1 MVSLV
6 KDAVQIRLHIYT
18 VSNKPLINGVPG
30 RKSLI
35 SILYVDDE
43 EMFLEIA
50 KDYLERSGDL
60 VIDTANSVYRAIEKL
75 ETSSYDAVISD
86 YQMPGLTGIDLLK
99 YIRQNDD
106 QIPFLL
112 FTGRGREEVAIEALN
127 NGADFYL
134 QKDSH
139 FRSQFAQLEHEI
151 REAIRRRYAERERT
165 RMESALRIKD
175 AAIRSALSPIA
186 ISDSAGRLLY
196 VNPVCLAT
204 WGYSDEQE
212 VMGRSVSDFVN
223 DPAAAYIAIRELR
236 NEGRWLGEVVAR
248 KRDGS
253 TFDAK
258 VSASLIMDESG
269 EPAGMVAS
277 FTDLTEQKRAWAN
290 LESYVRDLKFI
301 SEKATEM
308 ANYPLDAN
316 IFEFIARAL
325 QSLAPPG
332 AIVLVNSINT
342 TTATVRVEAIMG
354 ADPYLPAIE
363 KMFGMSPLEMSFRAS
378 DRDLQGMLLGSF
390 LDIPGGFY
398 GLTFGQMPEEICRKV
413 DALPFMGTI
422 RGAGLAWKGKVYG
435 IAILLLPSGT
445 MPEHP
450 DILDM
455 FVRHAASVLQRR
467 QAEEALMEK
476 KD

>member
-1 MVSLV
+1 
-6 KDAVQIRLHIYT
+6 
-18 VSNKPLINGVPG
+18 
-30 RKSLI
+30 LI

-50 KDYLERSGDL
+50 KEYLERSGDL
-60 VIDTANSVYRAIEKL
+60 VIDTANSVYRAMEKL
-75 ETSSYDAVISD
+75 ERSSYDAIISD

-99 YIRQNDD
+99 YIRQKDA

-112 FTGRGREEVAIEALN
+112 FTGRGREEVVIEALN

-151 REAIRRRYAERERT
+151 REAIRRRHAERERT

-175 AAIRSALSPIA
+175 AAIRSAFSPIA
-186 ISDSAGRLLY
+186 ISDRTGRLLY
-196 VNPVCLAT
+196 VNPVCLVT
-204 WGYSDEQE
+204 WGYSDEEE
-212 VMGRSVSDFVN
+212 VIGKPVTEFVN
-223 DPAAAYIAIRELR
+223 DPAIALTAIRELHGA
-236 NEGRWLGEVVAR
+236 GRWQGEVVAR

-258 VSASLIMDESG
+258 VSASMIMDEAG

-277 FTDLTEQKRAWAN
+277 FTDLTEQKRAWSQ
-290 LESYVRDLKFI
+290 LESYVGDLKFI

-308 ANYPLDAN
+308 ADYPLDAN
-316 IFEFIARAL
+316 IFEYIARAL
-325 QSLAPPG
+325 HQLVPQG
-332 AIVLVNSINT
+332 AIVLVNSIDRENT
-342 TTATVRVEAIMG
+342 TVRVEAIRG
-354 ADPYLPAIE
+354 ADPYLPEIE
-363 KMFGMSPLEMSFRAS
+363 RMFGRSPLGLSFRAS
-378 DRDLQGMLLGSF
+378 TQGLQGMLLGSF
-390 LDIPGGFY
+390 VDIPGGFY

-413 DALPFMGTI
+413 DALPFMGAVK
-422 RGAGLAWKGKVYG
+422 GAGLAWKGKVYG
-435 IAILLLPSGT
+435 IAILLLPVGT
-445 MPEHP
+445 IPEHP

-455 FVRHAASVLQRR
+455 FVRNAASVLQRR
-467 QAEEALMEK
+467 HAEEALLRR

>member
-1 MVSLV
+1 
-6 KDAVQIRLHIYT
+6 
-18 VSNKPLINGVPG
+18 
-30 RKSLI
+30 LI

-60 VIDTANSVYRAIEKL
+60 VIDTANSVYRAMEML
-75 ETSSYDAVISD
+75 ERTSYDAVISD

-99 YIRQNDD
+99 YIRQRED

-151 REAIRRRYAERERT
+151 REAIRRRHAERERT
-165 RMESALRIKD
+165 RMESVLRIKD

-186 ISDSAGRLLY
+186 ISDSMGRLLY

-204 WGYSDEQE
+204 WGYPDEKE
-212 VMGRSVSDFVN
+212 VIGRQVTEFVN
-223 DPAAAYIAIRELR
+223 DPAAAFIAIRELR
-236 NEGRWLGEVVAR
+236 NEGRWLGEIVAR

-258 VSASLIMDESG
+258 VSASMIMDESG

-277 FTDLTEQKRAWAN
+277 FTDLTEQKRAWEN

-308 ANYPLDAN
+308 ADYPLDAN
-316 IFEFIARAL
+316 IFEFIAGAL
-325 QSLAPPG
+325 HNLAPKG
-332 AIVLVNSINT
+332 SIVLVNSISSEND
-342 TTATVRVEAIMG
+342 TVRVEAIRG
-354 ADPYLPAIE
+354 ADPYLPEIE
-363 KMFGMSPLEMSFRAS
+363 MMFGVSPLELRFRAS
-378 DRDLQGMLLGSF
+378 NQGLQEMLLGSF
-390 LDIPGGFY
+390 VDIPGGFY
-398 GLTFGQMPEEICRKV
+398 GLTFGQIPEEMCRKV

-435 IAILLLPSGT
+435 IAILLLPPGT
-445 MPEHP
+445 TPEHP
-450 DILDM
+450 DILDI

-467 QAEEALMEK
+467 HAEEALLEREGLSA
-476 KD
+476 DCTVF

>member
-1 MVSLV
+1 M
-6 KDAVQIRLHIYT
+6 
-18 VSNKPLINGVPG
+18 
-30 RKSLI
+30 I

-60 VIDTANSVYRAIEKL
+60 AIDTANSVYRAMEML
-75 ETSSYDAVISD
+75 ERTSYDVVISD

-99 YIRQNDD
+99 YIRQKDD

-139 FRSQFAQLEHEI
+139 FRSQFVQLEHEI
-151 REAIRRRYAERERT
+151 REAIRRRHAERERT
-165 RMESALRIKD
+165 RMESVLRIKD

-186 ISDSAGRLLY
+186 ISDSVGRLLY

-204 WGYSDEQE
+204 WGYTDEKE
-212 VMGRSVSDFVN
+212 VIGRQVTEFVN
-223 DPAAAYIAIRELR
+223 DPAAAFIAIRELR

-258 VSASLIMDESG
+258 VSASMIMDESG

-277 FTDLTEQKRAWAN
+277 FTDLTEQKRAWSQ

-308 ANYPLDAN
+308 ADYSLDAN
-316 IFEFIARAL
+316 VFEFIAGAL
-325 QSLAPPG
+325 HNLAPNG
-332 AIVLVNSINT
+332 SIVLVNSINSEN
-342 TTATVRVEAIMG
+342 ATVRVEAIRG
-354 ADPYLPAIE
+354 ADPYLPEIE
-363 KMFGMSPLEMSFRAS
+363 LMLGRSPLGLSFRAS
-378 DRDLQGMLLGSF
+378 NQDLQGMLLGSF

-398 GLTFGQMPEEICRKV
+398 GLTFGQMPEEICRK
-413 DALPFMGTI
+413 ARCPPLYGYHQGGGAFMEGEGLRYCNPAAPARNNAGTSRYPGHVRPI
-422 RGAGLAWKGKVYG
+422 RCSSA
-435 IAILLLPSGT
+435 
-445 MPEHP
+445 
-450 DILDM
+450 
-455 FVRHAASVLQRR
+455 AASSG
-467 QAEEALMEK
+467 
-476 KD
+476 

>member
-1 MVSLV
+1 VGQNRS
-6 KDAVQIRLHIYT
+6 HIYT
-18 VSNKPLINGVPG
+18 VSDKPLTNGVPG
-30 RKSLI
+30 RKPLI

-60 VIDTANSVYRAIEKL
+60 AIDTANSVYRAMEML
-75 ETSSYDAVISD
+75 ERTSYDVVISD

-99 YIRQNDD
+99 YIRQKDD
-106 QIPFLL
+106 QMPFLL

-139 FRSQFAQLEHEI
+139 FRSQFVQLEHEI
-151 REAIRRRYAERERT
+151 REATRRRYAERERT
-165 RMESALRIKD
+165 RMESVLRIKD

-186 ISDSAGRLLY
+186 ISDSVGRLLY

-204 WGYSDEQE
+204 WGYSDEKE
-212 VMGRSVSDFVN
+212 VIGRQVTEFVN
-223 DPAAAYIAIRELR
+223 DPAAAFIAIRELR

-258 VSASLIMDESG
+258 VSASMIVDESG

-277 FTDLTEQKRAWAN
+277 FTDLTEQKRAWSR

-308 ANYPLDAN
+308 ADYPLDAN
-316 IFEFIARAL
+316 IFEYIAGAL
-325 QSLAPPG
+325 HSLAPPG
-332 AIVLVNSINT
+332 AIVLVNSINVENV
-342 TTATVRVEAIMG
+342 TVRIEAIRG
-354 ADPYLPAIE
+354 ADPYLPAVE
-363 KMFGMSPLEMSFRAS
+363 QMLGRPPAGLTFQAS
-378 DRDLQGMLLGSF
+378 LQGMKEMLLGSF
-390 LDIPGGFY
+390 VDIPGGLRE
-398 GLTFGQMPEEICRKV
+398 LTFGQMPEEICREI
-413 DALPFMGTI
+413 DSLPFMGSMK
-422 RGAGLAWKGKVYG
+422 GAGLSWKGKVYG
-435 IAILLLPSGT
+435 IAILLLPPGT

-467 QAEEALMEK
+467 HAEQALLER

>member
-1 MVSLV
+1 M
-6 KDAVQIRLHIYT
+6 
-18 VSNKPLINGVPG
+18 
-30 RKSLI
+30 I

-60 VIDTANSVYRAIEKL
+60 VIDTANSVYQAMEKL
-75 ETSSYDAVISD
+75 ESSSYDAVISD

-99 YIRQNDD
+99 YLREKHD

-151 REAIRRRYAERERT
+151 REAIRRRHAERERI
-165 RMESALRIKD
+165 RMESVLRIKD

-186 ISDSAGRLLY
+186 ISDSLGRLLY
-196 VNPVCLAT
+196 VNPACLAT
-204 WGYSDEQE
+204 WGYSDEKE
-212 VMGRSVSDFVN
+212 VIGRQVTEFVN
-223 DPAAAYIAIRELR
+223 DPASAFTAIRALR
-236 NEGRWLGEVVAR
+236 SEGRWLGDVVAR

-253 TFDAK
+253 TFVAK
-258 VSASLIMDESG
+258 VSAGMIMDESG
-269 EPAGMVAS
+269 KPAGMVAS
-277 FTDLTEQKRAWAN
+277 FTDLTDQNRAWSQ
-290 LESYVRDLKFI
+290 LESHVRDLEFI
-301 SEKATEM
+301 SEKAMEM
-308 ANYPLDAN
+308 ADYPLDAN

-325 QSLAPPG
+325 HYLVPEG
-332 AIVLVNSINT
+332 AIVLVNSINSEN
-342 TTATVRVEAIMG
+342 ATVRVEAIRG
-354 ADPYLPAIE
+354 ADPFLPEIE
-363 KMFGMSPLEMSFRAS
+363 KMFGRSPLGLSFRAS
-378 DRDLQGMLLGSF
+378 TQGLQEMLLGSF
-390 LDIPGGFY
+390 VDIPGGFY
-398 GLTFGQMPEEICRKV
+398 ELTFGQMPEKICGKV
-413 DALPFMGTI
+413 DSLPFMGAI
-422 RGAGLAWKGKVYG
+422 RGAGLSWKGKVYG
-435 IAILLLPSGT
+435 IAILLLPPGT

-467 QAEEALMEK
+467 HAEEELLK
-476 KD
+476 RKD